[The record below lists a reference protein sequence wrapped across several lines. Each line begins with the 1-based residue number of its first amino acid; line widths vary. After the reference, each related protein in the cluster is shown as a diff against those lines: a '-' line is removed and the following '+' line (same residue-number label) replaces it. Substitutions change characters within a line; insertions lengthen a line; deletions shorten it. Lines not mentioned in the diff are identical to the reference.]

1 MQTAAKT
8 ARAKQKEAFKSL
20 KEFTGETAGPDLGL
34 EAYFFACQNNEPIKI
49 RNVKTKKYTG
59 KINRYRESFLQYFF
73 HPDTN
78 RTAAKSAVET
88 FKIANNIK

>member
-1 MQTAAKT
+1 MATTAKT
-8 ARAKQKEAFKSL
+8 ARTKQKEAFKSL

-34 EAYFFACQNNEPIKI
+34 EAYFFARQNSEPVKI

-73 HPDTN
+73 NPNTD
-78 RTAAKSAVET
+78 RTAARLAVDS
-88 FKIANNIK
+88 FKLANNIQ